1 MIKLEGDRDIC
12 NRILEILDMLR
23 RVWNIRNRRERRSLL
38 GFEKELY
45 YKEEKI
51 QDLELKKQRNSIEMS
66 NTGFTISFLGTLD
79 SSGVDFDL
87 GALGDGVVTIEC
99 VH

>member
-66 NTGFTISFLGTLD
+66 NTGFTISFLSTLD